1 VRKLL
6 DNPEDTQLAFAVLR
20 AMRGRSI
27 SKSFRRFASSS
38 TGRTILERRS
48 SLLNVLCDR
57 AALAKLPNGSV
68 GRVYFEFVQAEDLS
82 AEGLVGASQ
91 DSGMDEL
98 PPDVRFYVE
107 RMRDAHDLTHVLT
120 GYGRDRL
127 GEICLQA
134 FMYAHTGNTG
144 MAMLAAMA
152 GARICWA
159 GRRAILEGW
168 LNGRRAR
175 WFQDQDFEALLPR
188 QLEEVRRQIRVRSPK
203 RYLALSDGAA
213 LMPQPCAA
221 QE

>member
-1 VRKLL
+1 
-6 DNPEDTQLAFAVLR
+6 
-20 AMRGRSI
+20 
-27 SKSFRRFASSS
+27 
-38 TGRTILERRS
+38 
-48 SLLNVLCDR
+48 
-57 AALAKLPNGSV
+57 
-68 GRVYFEFVQAEDLS
+68 
-82 AEGLVGASQ
+82 
-91 DSGMDEL
+91 MDEL

-134 FMYAHTGNTG
+134 FMYAHTGNAG

-152 GARICWA
+152 GARISWA

-188 QLEEVRRQIRVRSPK
+188 QLEEVRREIRIRSPK
-203 RYLALSDGAA
+203 RYLALCEGAA
-213 LMPQPCAA
+213 VQPERFA
-221 QE
+221 